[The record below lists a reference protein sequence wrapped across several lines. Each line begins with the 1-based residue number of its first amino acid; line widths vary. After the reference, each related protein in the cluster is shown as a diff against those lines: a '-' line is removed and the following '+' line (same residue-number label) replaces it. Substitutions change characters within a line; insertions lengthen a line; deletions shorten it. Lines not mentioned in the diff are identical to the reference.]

1 MPFFDLIS
9 FLFLRNYLL
18 QRESQPFSS
27 MSFNTRCFVRYTIV
41 IVCSR
46 MKYPFQIYKTF
57 YIRPN
62 VYEAKRFSK
71 RFIGSIPF
79 QFRFLYRC
87 QFLLRHIPTYVL
99 QFQNTISIMRS
110 ISFGTLFETYRRMQI
125 FFFFFF
131 FAICKVCSRDALK
144 QRSITIFF

>member
-27 MSFNTRCFVRYTIV
+27 MSFNTRCFVRCTIV

-125 FFFFFF
+125 FFFFLQ
-131 FAICKVCSRDALK
+131 FAKYVLEML
-144 QRSITIFF
+144 